1 MYTVVTRS
9 RSIDTYGRVCMV
21 YRISMVEYIIIER
34 EGYRDCSYVVTVWS
48 VCKRRANN
56 LHKTHDIA
64 LCSDEYACL
73 CAC

>member
-1 MYTVVTRS
+1 
-9 RSIDTYGRVCMV
+9 MV